1 MDNVIQIRDST
12 DKMFMA
18 SMKEKKKKRN
28 LCPKQVQHAYCS
40 DTSRKTS
47 PGDEYNPFPFPHP

>member
-18 SMKEKKKKRN
+18 SMKEKKKKKKSV
-28 LCPKQVQHAYCS
+28 P
-40 DTSRKTS
+40 
-47 PGDEYNPFPFPHP
+47 

>member
-18 SMKEKKKKRN
+18 SMKGRKKKKSV
-28 LCPKQVQHAYCS
+28 P
-40 DTSRKTS
+40 
-47 PGDEYNPFPFPHP
+47 

>member
-18 SMKEKKKKRN
+18 SMKGKKKKKKKSV
-28 LCPKQVQHAYCS
+28 P
-40 DTSRKTS
+40 
-47 PGDEYNPFPFPHP
+47 

>member
-18 SMKEKKKKRN
+18 SMKKKKKKKKSV
-28 LCPKQVQHAYCS
+28 P
-40 DTSRKTS
+40 
-47 PGDEYNPFPFPHP
+47 